1 MDAIVSVT
9 SNWAIG
15 RDGKLLVRNKAD
27 MRRFVE
33 LTMGGTVLMGRKT
46 YESFPKGPLKG
57 RRNVIVTRNHDYQ
70 PPNVPDELPP
80 NTSIEVVH
88 SLDEA
93 LDTVGTRGPQGAATN
108 HRYQGIAHTAETSKV
123 WLIGGESL
131 YRSLLPHCTQA
142 YVTKNDVIVQDA
154 DAFFPDLDAS
164 PHWRIAST
172 NPGGVTQAGIAFEFV
187 TYTRTGLQSPSLV

>member
-9 SNWAIG
+9 CNWAIG

-33 LTMGGTVLMGRKT
+33 LTTGGTVLMGRKT

-57 RRNVIVTRNHDYQ
+57 RRNVILTRDTAYA
-70 PPNVPDELPP
+70 PPNMPDELLPG
-80 NTSIEVVH
+80 TSVEVVH

-93 LDTVGTRGPQGAATN
+93 LSTLSMEGLQGSTANNRRCEGVT
-108 HRYQGIAHTAETSKV
+108 HTTKTPKV

-131 YRSLLPHCTQA
+131 YRSLLPHCTRV
-142 YVTKNDVIVQDA
+142 YVTKNDVVVPDA
-154 DAFFPDLDAS
+154 DAFFPDLDNDPA
-164 PHWRIAST
+164 WKVEST
-172 NPGGVTQAGIAFEFV
+172 EGGGVTVAGIAYEFV
-187 TYTRTGLQSPSLV
+187 TYARISA